1 MSKWRNLHWN
11 QRWFLLLLFLCNFF
25 ANNDVSLQLCK
36 CPPLWIGEQCEI
48 SVLTARKICLP
59 KPTTPNSTNATTTST
74 TTTTTSTPL
83 FKPQVL
89 TNVDPRCPGAHEY
102 CAEFE
107 GCPDVPADGVC
118 LCQRNYDF
126 VNGTC
131 LKSLFSIYFLFPFSL
146 KKNIFTGA
154 FIGEYC
160 NETFSCYGDSDCI
173 DYRCQ
178 CDPYKGLVPRYT
190 QNIDIYYTYCIRAAS
205 FQNNTDECFYS
216 THCKPPMIC
225 KNSKCTCPEQN
236 QYYDKNLQTCI
247 WSGLYLHTCSSGQR
261 NQCAGLGP
269 KGKCTGSLC
278 KCGNIANPV
287 PYWYNATE
295 MVNGTVRYMCEAGKY
310 NDDSLKIFSINQ
322 LKIFFLTQT

>member
-1 MSKWRNLHWN
+1 M
-11 QRWFLLLLFLCNFF
+11 
-25 ANNDVSLQLCK
+25 
-36 CPPLWIGEQCEI
+36 
-48 SVLTARKICLP
+48 
-59 KPTTPNSTNATTTST
+59 
-74 TTTTTSTPL
+74 
-83 FKPQVL
+83 
-89 TNVDPRCPGAHEY
+89 
-102 CAEFE
+102 FE
-107 GCPDVPADGVC
+107 KFIF
-118 LCQRNYDF
+118 Y
-126 VNGTC
+126 
-131 LKSLFSIYFLFPFSL
+131 LFSFPIFI

-310 NDDSLKIFSINQ
+310 IDDSLKIFSINQ
-322 LKIFFLTQT
+322 LKMFFFNTDVENNLGGPCSVNPYKFGNRARVCNLTLLCVECPFSKEEVCGGKFLIKISYLSSLSFSFYSPCQCGYDPTGSAGVIIGCYVTTKCDDVLSSCNSRHTNSPDR

>member
-146 KKNIFTGA
+146 KKTFLQELSLVNTAMKHSVAMAIPIASITGA
-154 FIGEYC
+154 NVTRTRAWCLAIRKTL
-160 NETFSCYGDSDCI
+160 TFTIHIASELLRFKITPTS
-173 DYRCQ
+173 
-178 CDPYKGLVPRYT
+178 VST
-190 QNIDIYYTYCIRAAS
+190 QLIV
-205 FQNNTDECFYS
+205 
-216 THCKPPMIC
+216 
-225 KNSKCTCPEQN
+225 
-236 QYYDKNLQTCI
+236 NLQ
-247 WSGLYLHTCSSGQR
+247 
-261 NQCAGLGP
+261 
-269 KGKCTGSLC
+269 
-278 KCGNIANPV
+278 
-287 PYWYNATE
+287 
-295 MVNGTVRYMCEAGKY
+295 
-310 NDDSLKIFSINQ
+310 
-322 LKIFFLTQT
+322 